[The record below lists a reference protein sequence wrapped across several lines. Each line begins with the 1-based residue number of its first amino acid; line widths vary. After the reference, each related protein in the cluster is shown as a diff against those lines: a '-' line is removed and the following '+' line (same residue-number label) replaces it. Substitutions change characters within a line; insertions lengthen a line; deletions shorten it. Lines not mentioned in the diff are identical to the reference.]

1 MDIDAFIKK
10 QESAANKYRRIYKI
24 LDFSIIA
31 LILFTLLKILK
42 IDQLLFKFRTFELY
56 ADSTYGPADAISAG
70 SLFIASISIF
80 IAILLTFAIHFRD
93 RKIQIVPLIEEKFP
107 SLNERLRT
115 ANDNRNIHNIIV
127 DELMGN
133 VLEIASKVNSS
144 ELLEKKRFKA
154 SMALLVASLAIFSFV
169 VVTDY
174 QSGVDPD
181 DLAGLIE
188 DLPFVPDKEN
198 ATSPDEIFPLED
210 DGDGNGG
217 DEDLMGEPA
226 VIVVEGEE
234 VDLSLPPG
242 AGTGFTA
249 GEEGEELPPEFV
261 SSSAYEVGLMSSPA
275 YYEQLP
281 EGYESIIK
289 EYFEEMAKN

>member
-1 MDIDAFIKK
+1 MDIDGFIKE
-10 QESAANKYRRIYKI
+10 QESAVNKYHRIYKI

-31 LILFTLLKILK
+31 LISFSLLKILK
-42 IDQLLFKFRTFELY
+42 IDEVLFKFRTFELY
-56 ADSTYGPADAISAG
+56 ADSTFGPSGAISAG
-70 SLFIASISIF
+70 SLLLAG
-80 IAILLTFAIHFRD
+80 IAIFTALILTVAIHFRD
-93 RKIQIVPLIEEKFP
+93 KKVQIVPLIEETFP
-107 SLNERLRT
+107 PLNERLRT
-115 ANDNRNIHNIIV
+115 ANDNKNIHNIIV

-133 VLEIASKVNSS
+133 VLEIASKVSSS
-144 ELLEKKRFKA
+144 ELLEKKRFKT
-154 SMALLVASLAIFSFV
+154 SMALLVASLMIFAFV
-169 VVTDY
+169 NVTDY
-174 QSGVDPD
+174 RSGVDPD
-181 DLAGLIE
+181 ELAEIIG
-188 DLPFVPDKEN
+188 DFPGMPGNEN
-198 ATSPDEIFPLED
+198 ATSPDESFVLE
-210 DGDGNGG
+210 GESGNSG

-226 VIVVEGEE
+226 VIVVAGEE

-249 GEEGEELPPEFV
+249 GEEGEEQPPQFE

>member
-10 QESAANKYRRIYKI
+10 QESAVNKYKRIYKI
-24 LDFSIIA
+24 LDFSIIT

-42 IDQLLFKFRTFELY
+42 FDQVLFNFRTFELY
-56 ADSTYGPADAISAG
+56 ADSTYGPANAISVG
-70 SLFIASISIF
+70 SLLLAAISIF
-80 IAILLTFAIHFRD
+80 VAVLLTFAIHFRD
-93 RKIQIVPLIEEKFP
+93 RKVQIVPLIEEKFP
-107 SLNERLRT
+107 PLNERLRT

-154 SMALLVASLAIFSFV
+154 SMALFVVSLAIFSFV
-169 VVTDY
+169 IVTDY
-174 QSGVDPD
+174 QSDVDPGE
-181 DLAGLIE
+181 LADIIQ
-188 DLPFVPDKEN
+188 DLPGVPGKEN
-198 ATSPDEIFPLED
+198 ETLPDESFTLEGE
-210 DGDGNGG
+210 GDGNGG

-249 GEEGEELPPEFV
+249 GEEGEELPPEFE
-261 SSSAYEVGLMSSPA
+261 SSSAYEVGLISSPA

-289 EYFEEMAKN
+289 QYFEEMAKN

>member
-10 QESAANKYRRIYKI
+10 QESAANKYKRIYKI
-24 LDFSIIA
+24 LDFSIIT

-42 IDQLLFKFRTFELY
+42 FDQVLFEFRTFELY
-56 ADSTYGPADAISAG
+56 ADSTYGPSDAISAG
-70 SLFIASISIF
+70 ILFLAVISIF
-80 IAILLTFAIHFRD
+80 IAVLLTFAIHFRD

-107 SLNERLRT
+107 PLNEKLRT
-115 ANDNRNIHNIIV
+115 ANDNKNIHNIIV

-169 VVTDY
+169 MVTDY
-174 QSGVDPD
+174 QSDVDPG
-181 DLAGLIE
+181 DLADIIQ
-188 DLPFVPDKEN
+188 DLPGMPGNEN
-198 ATSPDEIFPLED
+198 ATSPDESFTLE
-210 DGDGNGG
+210 GESGNGG
-217 DEDLMGEPA
+217 EEDLIGEPA

-242 AGTGFTA
+242 AGTGFTG
-249 GEEGEELPPEFV
+249 GEESEELPPDFV
-261 SSSAYEVGLMSSPA
+261 SSSAYEVGLISSPA

>member
-10 QESAANKYRRIYKI
+10 QESAANKYKRIYKI
-24 LDFSIIA
+24 LDFSIIT

-42 IDQLLFKFRTFELY
+42 IDQLLFNFRTFELY
-56 ADSTYGPADAISAG
+56 ADSTYGSADAISAG
-70 SLFIASISIF
+70 SLFLALISIF
-80 IAILLTFAIHFRD
+80 IAVLLTFAIHFRD

-107 SLNERLRT
+107 PLNERLRT
-115 ANDNRNIHNIIV
+115 ANDNKNIHNIIV

-154 SMALLVASLAIFSFV
+154 SMVLLVVSLTIFSFV
-169 VVTDY
+169 IVTDY
-174 QSGVDPD
+174 QSDVDPD
-181 DLAGLIE
+181 DLADLIGE
-188 DLPFVPDKEN
+188 IVPDKEN
-198 ATSPDEIFPLED
+198 ATSPDEIFVLED

>member
-1 MDIDAFIKK
+1 MDIDSFIKK
-10 QESAANKYRRIYKI
+10 QESAANKYKRVYKI
-24 LDFSIIA
+24 LDFSIIT

-42 IDQLLFKFRTFELY
+42 FDQVLFKFRTFELY
-56 ADSTYGPADAISAG
+56 ADSTYGPSDAISTG
-70 SLFIASISIF
+70 FLFLALISIF
-80 IAILLTFAIHFRD
+80 ISVLLTFAIHYRD
-93 RKIQIVPLIEEKFP
+93 RKIQIVSLIEEKFP

-115 ANDNRNIHNIIV
+115 ANDNKNIHNIIV

-154 SMALLVASLAIFSFV
+154 SMALLVVSLAIFSFV
-169 VVTDY
+169 MVTDY
-174 QSGVDPD
+174 QSDVDPD
-181 DLAGLIE
+181 DLADIIQDFPGM
-188 DLPFVPDKEN
+188 PGNEN
-198 ATSPDEIFPLED
+198 ATSPDETFPLD
-210 DGDGNGG
+210 GDGDGNGG
-217 DEDLMGEPA
+217 EEDLIGEPA

-242 AGTGFTA
+242 AGTGFIG
-249 GEEGEELPPEFV
+249 GEESEELPPDFV
-261 SSSAYEVGLMSSPA
+261 SSSAYEVGLISSPA

>member
-1 MDIDAFIKK
+1 MDIDGFIRK
-10 QESAANKYRRIYKI
+10 QEATVNKYHRIYKI

-31 LILFTLLKILK
+31 LISFSLLKILN
-42 IDQLLFKFRTFELY
+42 IDKLLFTYRTFELY
-56 ADSTYGPADAISAG
+56 ADSTYGPEGIIPAG
-70 SLFIASISIF
+70 SLLLAAISIF
-80 IAILLTFAIHFRD
+80 IALFLTIAIHLRD
-93 RKIQIVPLIEEKFP
+93 KKVQIVPLIEKKFP
-107 SLNERLRT
+107 PLNEKLRT

-127 DELMGN
+127 DELMSN

-144 ELLEKKRFKA
+144 ELLEKKRFKT
-154 SMALLVASLAIFSFV
+154 SMALLVASLMIFALVNVS
-169 VVTDY
+169 DY
-174 QSGVDPD
+174 RSDYTPEDYNELLENIPGISG
-181 DLAGLIE
+181 
-188 DLPFVPDKEN
+188 KEN
-198 ATSPDEIFPLED
+198 ATSPDESFTLE
-210 DGDGNGG
+210 GSSGNGG
-217 DEDLMGEPA
+217 EEDLMGEPA
-226 VIVVEGEE
+226 IIVVEGEE

-249 GEEGEELPPEFV
+249 GEEGEEQPPEFE

>member
-10 QESAANKYRRIYKI
+10 QESAANKYKRIYKI
-24 LDFSIIA
+24 LDFSIIT

-42 IDQLLFKFRTFELY
+42 IDQLLFNFRTFELY

-70 SLFIASISIF
+70 SLFLALISIF
-80 IAILLTFAIHFRD
+80 IAVLLTFAIHFRD

-107 SLNERLRT
+107 PLNERLRT
-115 ANDNRNIHNIIV
+115 ANDNKNIHNIIV

-154 SMALLVASLAIFSFV
+154 SMVLLVASLAIFSFV
-169 VVTDY
+169 IVTDY
-174 QSGVDPD
+174 QSDVDPD
-181 DLAGLIE
+181 DLADLIGE
-188 DLPFVPDKEN
+188 IVPDKEN
-198 ATSPDEIFPLED
+198 ATSPDEIFVLED